1 MRLLLVLCLLPMD
14 AVAAPATRA
23 GATGAAAAARPVP
36 GVIVMAGL
44 TATGSLLT
52 PTPAPSLIL
61 PERGRLI
68 IPASPKIV
76 TEAPSL
82 IVPAARSLTEAEAAA
97 DKPVSGEEL
106 RRLADSLAGGDA
118 QAPQAAAGDEGAGDA
133 ALAKTFDGASARDG
147 RRDGAAAVVA
157 AYFAAPAEGPALDRV
172 AAAATVAYGRLLRRL
187 DRPVKT
193 AVVFDRSRTPS
204 TGHLWSK
211 EGGHRIEIL
220 PEPADGRGEVASAF
234 GLDGQTRVQRKVE
247 RFMLVGHERAH
258 AVFDDAV
265 GRRGDHPMDSAYAA
279 MTEGFAV
286 TAERLLIDRLLAD
299 PFAWG
304 LGPRD
309 AADLLAIHRAREQ
322 WLSAVDT
329 HYSEGFLPWSRAL
342 ASGGEDGVLA
352 FLARL
357 SASRMAE
364 VPRAD
369 PAYQL
374 ASGDPELLAAYLGR
388 DPSHPLRRG
397 LEAYAKAA
405 AGEELTPAEAEAAAS
420 VIERAGPEGR
430 ARVFD
435 RTLRVDRALPERGAV
450 SAPGGRWWESPGAS
464 LPDLRRAFAVAAL
477 SPAGAAELAAYLAE
491 RASRG
496 ELDRVMGSRGPGARL
511 DELVKGAET
520 LPFDEAGRKSWL
532 DGLMDWLTRRV

>member
-1 MRLLLVLCLLPMD
+1 MRLLLALCLLPAPGFAAGPTRVVR
-14 AVAAPATRA
+14 AVPARSTPGSLVVMTGLAAA
-23 GATGAAAAARPVP
+23 GALVLPRQAP
-36 GVIVMAGL
+36 
-44 TATGSLLT
+44 
-52 PTPAPSLIL
+52 PSLIL
-61 PERGRLI
+61 PQRPSLI
-68 IPASPKIV
+68 VPEAKII

-82 IVPAARSLTEAEAAA
+82 IVRPARELTPEEAA
-97 DKPVSGEEL
+97 PVAPLSGDAL
-106 RRLADSLAGGDA
+106 RRLADSLAGGEA
-118 QAPQAAAGDEGAGDA
+118 SASGAPAREADGGA
-133 ALAKTFDGASARDG
+133 ALSGAYDGATLSGA
-147 RRDGAAAVVA
+147 RRDEAAAAVA
-157 AYFAAPAEGPALDRV
+157 GYFAAPPDGPSLDRV
-172 AAAATVAYGRLLRRL
+172 ASAANAAFGRLLRRL
-187 DRPVKT
+187 DRPVKA
-193 AVVFDRSRTPS
+193 AVIFDGSQRPS
-204 TGHLWSK
+204 TGHVWTK
-211 EGGHRIEIL
+211 AGGHRIEIL
-220 PEPADGRGEVASAF
+220 PEPADARGEVSTAF
-234 GLDGQTRVQRKVE
+234 GLDGETRVQRKVE

-265 GRRGDHPMDSAYAA
+265 GRRGDHSMQSAYAA

-309 AADLLAIHRAREQ
+309 AADLLAIHGARER
-322 WLSAVDT
+322 WLAAVDT

-342 ASGGEDGVLA
+342 ASEGEDGVLA

-374 ASGDPELLAAYLGR
+374 AAGDLELLAAYLGR

-397 LEAYAKAA
+397 LESYAKAA
-405 AGEELTPAEAEAAAS
+405 AGEELTPEQAQAAAA

-435 RTLRVDRALPERGAV
+435 RTLRADRALARGD
-450 SAPGGRWWESPGAS
+450 APPAAKEGRWWAS
-464 LPDLRRAFAVAAL
+464 SEPTLLPSLEHAFALARL
-477 SPAGAAELAAYLAE
+477 SAVGAAELAAYLAE

-496 ELDRVMGSRGPGARL
+496 ELDLVMGSRGPGSRL
-511 DELVKGAET
+511 DELVRSAES
-520 LPFDEAGRKSWL
+520 LPFDADGRKGWL
-532 DGLMDWLTRRV
+532 DGLMGWLTRRV